1 MTQTLNVSDV
11 AKLFQLSKSSIYKY
25 AETGKI
31 PFIKIG
37 TNLRFTETQLD
48 NFLSKNT
55 KVSKTSKEKAL

>member
-11 AKLFQLSKSSIYKY
+11 AKLLQLSKSSIYKY

-31 PFIKIG
+31 PSIKIG

-48 NFLSKNT
+48 NYLSKNT